1 MSLVILCENAWDD
14 ENPVINASLGNSE
27 VRASTWQV
35 YKKYSYYGILIIIR
49 VCNCIMDNE
58 HRYNMNSF
66 IVFIFL
72 ELPVR

>member
-1 MSLVILCENAWDD
+1 MSLVVILYENAWDD

-49 VCNCIMDNE
+49 VCIMDNE

-72 ELPVR
+72 ESPVR